1 MHKAKTRM
9 SRMLPLAYIKYN
21 LISHIS
27 SLCGLLFWFIFFYYL
42 ILIVNIAF
50 LLSIFLQIFQKTLSN
65 FLNFLEKRYSF
76 IFFYILFVIYS
87 FFFLVSEGFEDS
99 QNGIST
105 GMKRSAAA

>member
-27 SLCGLLFWFIFFYYL
+27 SLRGLLFWFIFFYYL

-50 LLSIFLQIFQKTLSN
+50 LLSVSLQIFQK
-65 FLNFLEKRYSF
+65 RYP
-76 IFFYILFVIYS
+76 IFYTF
-87 FFFLVSEGFEDS
+87 
-99 QNGIST
+99 
-105 GMKRSAAA
+105 